1 MALLERVATL
11 LRANLNDLIDRAEDP
26 QKMLRQLIL
35 DMENQLLQVKTQV
48 AIALADQHLL
58 EKKQAEHEESAG
70 GWQRKAALAV
80 TRQQD
85 DLARAALRQQI
96 SHQQM
101 GASFAQQLSDQRT
114 ETDTLR
120 TALSRLQQRLQ
131 ETQSRCELLAVEHR
145 RARASQKL
153 NGSAPSPSATI
164 SRVRGRIDQASAAGR
179 AQQAMLVSETGTNLT
194 GTNLGRG
201 ELGRG
206 ELSEAELEER
216 FAAMEREDQIEDLLR
231 ELKAQHGNEDG
242 QQHKLPSPA

>member
-26 QKMLRQLIL
+26 PKMLRQLIV

-58 EKKQAEHEESAG
+58 EKKQAEHEEAAG
-70 GWQRKAALAV
+70 NWQRKAALAV
-80 TRQQD
+80 SRQQD
-85 DLARAALRQQI
+85 DLARAALHQQL

-101 GASFAQQLSDQRT
+101 AASFLQQLHDQKT
-114 ETDTLR
+114 ETETLR
-120 TALSRLQQRLQ
+120 NALGRLQQRLQ

-153 NGSAPSPSATI
+153 TGTSPNAGATMA
-164 SRVRGRIDQASAAGR
+164 RVRGHIDRASSTGHAKQILLASEAG
-179 AQQAMLVSETGTNLT
+179 
-194 GTNLGRG
+194 
-201 ELGRG
+201 G
-206 ELSEAELEER
+206 ELSEAALEER

-231 ELKAQHGNEDG
+231 ALKAQHDP
-242 QQHKLPSPA
+242 QHKLPSPA

>member
-26 QKMLRQLIL
+26 QKMLRQLML

-70 GWQRKAALAV
+70 NWQRKAALAV
-80 TRQQD
+80 SRQQD
-85 DLARAALRQQI
+85 DLARGALRQQI

-101 GASFAQQLSDQRT
+101 AASFAQQLGDQRT

-131 ETQSRCELLAVEHR
+131 ETQSRCELLAIEHR
-145 RARASQKL
+145 RARASQKVT
-153 NGSAPSPSATI
+153 GSGPKASITI
-164 SRVRGRIDQASAAGR
+164 ARVRGRIDQAAAEGH
-179 AQQAMLVSETGTNLT
+179 AQQALLVADTGTT
-194 GTNLGRG
+194 
-201 ELGRG
+201 
-206 ELSEAELEER
+206 LSESDLEER
-216 FAAMEREDQIEDLLR
+216 FAAIEREDQIEDLLR
-231 ELKAQHGNEDG
+231 DLKAQHEIQDG

>member
-48 AIALADQHLL
+48 AIGLADQHLL
-58 EKKQAEHEESAG
+58 EKKQAEHEESSG
-70 GWQRKAALAV
+70 NWQRKAALAV

-85 DLARAALRQQI
+85 DLARAALRQQL
-96 SHQQM
+96 SHRQM
-101 GASFAQQLSDQRT
+101 AASFAQQLGDQRA
-114 ETDTLR
+114 ETTTLR

-153 NGSAPSPSATI
+153 TGNGPSASTNVSGTI
-164 SRVRGRIDQASAAGR
+164 ARVRGRIDQAAAAGHVR
-179 AQQAMLVSETGTNLT
+179 QAMLVAETGTNLD
-194 GTNLGRG
+194 RG
-201 ELGRG
+201 EM
-206 ELSEAELEER
+206 SEAELEER

-231 ELKAQHGNEDG
+231 DLKAQHE

>member
-58 EKKQAEHEESAG
+58 EKKQAEHEEAADN
-70 GWQRKAALAV
+70 WKRKAALAV

-101 GASFAQQLSDQRT
+101 AASFAQQLADQRA

-131 ETQSRCELLAVEHR
+131 ETQSRCELLAIEHR

-153 NGSAPSPSATI
+153 AGNGAGASPNVSSTMA
-164 SRVRGRIDQASAAGR
+164 RVRGRIDQATVAGR
-179 AQQAMLVSETGTNLT
+179 ARQSLLVAEAGTD
-194 GTNLGRG
+194 RDG
-201 ELGRG
+201 ELG
-206 ELSEAELEER
+206 EAELEQR

-231 ELKAQHGNEDG
+231 ELKAQHE
-242 QQHKLPSPA
+242 QQHKLPSAT

>member
-11 LRANLNDLIDRAEDP
+11 LRANINDLIDRAEDP

-58 EKKQAEHEESAG
+58 EKKQAEHEESVG
-70 GWQRKAALAV
+70 NWQRKAALAV

-101 GASFAQQLSDQRT
+101 AASFAQQLTDQRA

-153 NGSAPSPSATI
+153 TGASSNGSPNVSGTI
-164 SRVRGRIDQASAAGR
+164 TRVRGRIDQAAAAGR
-179 AQQAMLVSETGTNLT
+179 AQQTLLVSETGTS
-194 GTNLGRG
+194 
-201 ELGRG
+201 
-206 ELSEAELEER
+206 LSEAELEER
-216 FAAMEREDQIEDLLR
+216 FATMEREDQIEDLLR
-231 ELKAQHGNEDG
+231 DLKAQHD

>member
-70 GWQRKAALAV
+70 NWQRKAALAV

-85 DLARAALRQQI
+85 DLARAALRPQL

-101 GASFAQQLSDQRT
+101 AASFAQQLGDQRA
-114 ETDTLR
+114 ETTTLR

-153 NGSAPSPSATI
+153 TGNGPSASTNVSGTI
-164 SRVRGRIDQASAAGR
+164 ARVRGHINQAAAAGHAR
-179 AQQAMLVSETGTNLT
+179 QAMLVAETGTNLD
-194 GTNLGRG
+194 RG
-201 ELGRG
+201 DM
-206 ELSEAELEER
+206 SEAELEER

-231 ELKAQHGNEDG
+231 ELKAQQE

>member
-70 GWQRKAALAV
+70 NWQRKAALAV

-101 GASFAQQLSDQRT
+101 AASFAQQLTDQRT
-114 ETDTLR
+114 ETGTLR

-153 NGSAPSPSATI
+153 TGAGPSTNATMA
-164 SRVRGRIDQASAAGR
+164 RVRGRIDQAAAAGR
-179 AQQAMLVSETGTNLT
+179 AQQTLLVADTGTSRD
-194 GTNLGRG
+194 GR
-201 ELGRG
+201 ELG
-206 ELSEAELEER
+206 EAELEER

-231 ELKAQHGNEDG
+231 DLKAQRD
-242 QQHKLPSPA
+242 QQHKLPSPS

>member
-70 GWQRKAALAV
+70 NWQRKAALAV
-80 TRQQD
+80 SRQQD

-101 GASFAQQLSDQRT
+101 AASFAQQLSDQRT
-114 ETDTLR
+114 ETETLR

-153 NGSAPSPSATI
+153 NGSGPSPSATMA
-164 SRVRGRIDQASAAGR
+164 RVRGRIDRASAAGR
-179 AQQAMLVSETGTNLT
+179 AQQTMLVSETGTNF
-194 GTNLGRG
+194 GRG
-201 ELGRG
+201 ELG
-206 ELSEAELEER
+206 EAELEER
-216 FAAMEREDQIEDLLR
+216 FAAIEREDQIEDLLR
-231 ELKAQHGNEDG
+231 ELKAEHD

>member
-70 GWQRKAALAV
+70 NWQRKAALAV
-80 TRQQD
+80 SRQQD

-101 GASFAQQLSDQRT
+101 AASFAQQLGDQRT

-131 ETQSRCELLAVEHR
+131 ETQSRCELLAIEHR
-145 RARASQKL
+145 RARASQKAT
-153 NGSAPSPSATI
+153 GAGPGASPNVSGTI
-164 SRVRGRIDQASAAGR
+164 ARVRGRIDQASTAGR
-179 AQQAMLVSETGTNLT
+179 AQQTLLVAETGTHLD
-194 GTNLGRG
+194 RG
-201 ELGRG
+201 EMG
-206 ELSEAELEER
+206 EAELEEH

-231 ELKAQHGNEDG
+231 DLKAQHENQDG
-242 QQHKLPSPA
+242 QPHKLPSPA

>member
-70 GWQRKAALAV
+70 NWQRKAALAV

-101 GASFAQQLSDQRT
+101 AASFAQQLGDQRT

-131 ETQSRCELLAVEHR
+131 ETQSRCELLAIEHR
-145 RARASQKL
+145 RARASQRVT
-153 NGSAPSPSATI
+153 GTEPSASPNVSGTI
-164 SRVRGRIDQASAAGR
+164 ARVRGRIDQAATTGQGTADASRRRDGHEPQRNRTRRAFCRDGARGPDRRPAAR
-179 AQQAMLVSETGTNLT
+179 AEGPA
-194 GTNLGRG
+194 RD
-201 ELGRG
+201 R
-206 ELSEAELEER
+206 R
-216 FAAMEREDQIEDLLR
+216 
-231 ELKAQHGNEDG
+231 
-242 QQHKLPSPA
+242 HKLPSPA

>member
-70 GWQRKAALAV
+70 NWQRKAALAV

-101 GASFAQQLSDQRT
+101 AASFAQQLTDQRT
-114 ETDTLR
+114 ETETLR

-153 NGSAPSPSATI
+153 NGSAPSPSATMA
-164 SRVRGRIDQASAAGR
+164 RVRGRIDQASAAGR
-179 AQQAMLVSETGTNLT
+179 AQQAMLVSETGTH
-194 GTNLGRG
+194 LGRG

-206 ELSEAELEER
+206 ELGEAELEER

-231 ELKAQHGNEDG
+231 ELKAQHGNQDE

>member
-1 MALLERVATL
+1 
-11 LRANLNDLIDRAEDP
+11 LIDRAEDP

-70 GWQRKAALAV
+70 NWQRKAALAV

-85 DLARAALRQQI
+85 DLARAALRQQL

-101 GASFAQQLSDQRT
+101 AASFAQQLGDQRA
-114 ETDTLR
+114 ETTTLR

-153 NGSAPSPSATI
+153 TGNGPSASTNVSGTI
-164 SRVRGRIDQASAAGR
+164 ARVRGRIDQAAAAGHAR
-179 AQQAMLVSETGTNLT
+179 QAMLVSETGTNLD
-194 GTNLGRG
+194 RG
-201 ELGRG
+201 EM
-206 ELSEAELEER
+206 SEAELEER

-231 ELKAQHGNEDG
+231 DLKAQQE

>member
-58 EKKQAEHEESAG
+58 EKKHAEHEESAG
-70 GWQRKAALAV
+70 NWQRKAALAV
-80 TRQQD
+80 SRQQD
-85 DLARAALRQQI
+85 DLARAALHQQL

-101 GASFAQQLSDQRT
+101 AANFLQQLNDQKAET
-114 ETDTLR
+114 ETLR
-120 TALSRLQQRLQ
+120 SALSRLQQRLK
-131 ETQSRCELLAVEHR
+131 ETQSRCELLAIEHR

-153 NGSAPSPSATI
+153 TGAAPDAAATL
-164 SRVRGRIDQASAAGR
+164 SRVRGHIDRATATGR
-179 AQQAMLVSETGTNLT
+179 AQQILLSSQAIGET
-194 GTNLGRG
+194 
-201 ELGRG
+201 
-206 ELSEAELEER
+206 SEAALEER

-231 ELKAQHGNEDG
+231 DLKAQQE

>member
-58 EKKQAEHEESAG
+58 EKKQAEHEDSAG
-70 GWQRKAALAV
+70 NWQRKAALAV

-101 GASFAQQLSDQRT
+101 GASFAQQLADQRA

-120 TALSRLQQRLQ
+120 NALGRLQQRLQ

-153 NGSAPSPSATI
+153 AGGGSNGSPNISGTI
-164 SRVRGRIDQASAAGR
+164 TRVRGRIDQAAAEGR
-179 AQQAMLVSETGTNLT
+179 AQQTLLAAETGTSLN
-194 GTNLGRG
+194 
-201 ELGRG
+201 
-206 ELSEAELEER
+206 EAELEER
-216 FAAMEREDQIEDLLR
+216 FATMEREDQIEDLLR
-231 ELKAQHGNEDG
+231 DLKAQHE

>member
-70 GWQRKAALAV
+70 NWQRKAALAV

-85 DLARAALRQQI
+85 DLARGALRQQL

-101 GASFAQQLSDQRT
+101 AASFAQQLGDQRA
-114 ETDTLR
+114 ETTTLR

-145 RARASQKL
+145 RVRASQKL
-153 NGSAPSPSATI
+153 TGNGPSASTNVSGTI
-164 SRVRGRIDQASAAGR
+164 ARVRGRIDQAAAAGHAR
-179 AQQAMLVSETGTNLT
+179 QAMLVSETGTNLD
-194 GTNLGRG
+194 RG
-201 ELGRG
+201 EM
-206 ELSEAELEER
+206 SEAELEER

-231 ELKAQHGNEDG
+231 DLKAQQE

>member
-26 QKMLRQLIL
+26 QKMLRQLML

-70 GWQRKAALAV
+70 NWQRKAALAV
-80 TRQQD
+80 SRQQD

-96 SHQQM
+96 SHQQ
-101 GASFAQQLSDQRT
+101 T

-131 ETQSRCELLAVEHR
+131 ETQSRCELLAIEHR
-145 RARASQKL
+145 RARASQKAT
-153 NGSAPSPSATI
+153 GARPGASPNVSGTI
-164 SRVRGRIDQASAAGR
+164 ARVRGRIDQASTAGR
-179 AQQAMLVSETGTNLT
+179 AQQTLLVAETGTHLD
-194 GTNLGRG
+194 RG
-201 ELGRG
+201 EMG
-206 ELSEAELEER
+206 EAELEER

-231 ELKAQHGNEDG
+231 DLKAQHENQDG
-242 QQHKLPSPA
+242 QHKLPSPA

>member
-11 LRANLNDLIDRAEDP
+11 LRANLNDMIDRAEDP

-70 GWQRKAALAV
+70 NWKRKAALAV

-101 GASFAQQLSDQRT
+101 AASFAQQLGDQRAET
-114 ETDTLR
+114 ETLR

-153 NGSAPSPSATI
+153 TPGGSSASATMA
-164 SRVRGRIDQASAAGR
+164 RVRGRIDQASAAGR
-179 AQQAMLVSETGTNLT
+179 AQHTLLAAETGTNRD
-194 GTNLGRG
+194 G
-201 ELGRG
+201 
-206 ELSEAELEER
+206 LSEAELEER

-231 ELKAQHGNEDG
+231 DLKAQHGNQEG

>member
-70 GWQRKAALAV
+70 NWQRKAALAV

-101 GASFAQQLSDQRT
+101 AASFAQQLGDQRT

-131 ETQSRCELLAVEHR
+131 ETQSRCELLAIEHR
-145 RARASQKL
+145 RARASQK
-153 NGSAPSPSATI
+153 
-164 SRVRGRIDQASAAGR
+164 V
-179 AQQAMLVSETGTNLT
+179 TGTGAQRVTKRLRHHSARPRPYRP
-194 GTNLGRG
+194 GGYRWSG
-201 ELGRG
+201 HSRRF
-206 ELSEAELEER
+206 LSPRRARISERRAELEER

-231 ELKAQHGNEDG
+231 DLKAQHE